1 MTNFMKLFRKP
12 FPSKLREEKFIQKI
26 GLITIGV
33 SLVIIVLI
41 ISLFVLY
48 TKQKSQKDLIVDG
61 FALTD
66 MVANYSA
73 KGLDTREAS
82 KIIKIVDRMG
92 SKSGLVYGM
101 IIDTN
106 QKIITHTGSRYE
118 DSTLI
123 AKRAASSN
131 NPLQQIYEDSR
142 TNHTIYE
149 FSRPIYK
156 NGRKKGTVRLGFAP
170 DINPL
175 FTESDMRGILLI
187 ATLFFSLV
195 PIFYYL
201 VRRSSR
207 PLMALNEELN
217 NLRAKNDFGTRAV
230 NSGEAQGTVADK
242 FSEVISEYKDKYQK
256 LSVSGDDMEVANSIL
271 SYEKERIESVID
283 SIDDGIMVRD
293 LVGSIIYVNRTMA
306 YLLKLSGEEAIGKTI
321 QDCIDNEEII
331 SFIERNQLNG
341 SSFTQKNLEVI
352 PKHFDREK
360 ILLISY
366 LPLLSPEESVLGNVI
381 IAKDITAAKM
391 AQQNQSD
398 FIAHVSHELR
408 TPLTTI
414 KSYVEMLM
422 DDEVSDDNTKIDFY
436 NTINDEANRLAR
448 LISNLL
454 NISKI
459 ETGSLTINKD
469 MIKTRAFIKD
479 IVQSIESQAISKN
492 INLESIVP
500 DKLSALVA
508 EKDLLRV
515 AILNILGNAIK
526 YTPAGGSI
534 TFKTEENDRDVTV
547 DISDNGYGISKEELP
562 HIFDKFFRSSDENIK
577 QQTGNGLGLAL
588 SREIIRLHDGK
599 IEVTSKPGQGTHFT
613 LTLPKE
619 DSPRISTYN
628 KRLSSLADNPRPV
641 GGGE

>member
-1 MTNFMKLFRKP
+1 M
-12 FPSKLREEKFIQKI
+12 FIQKI
-26 GLITIGV
+26 GLISIGV
-33 SLVIIVLI
+33 ALIIISLI

-48 TKQKSQKDLIVDG
+48 TKQKIQKDLIVNG
-61 FALTD
+61 VALTD

-73 KGLDTREAS
+73 TGLDKVEANN
-82 KIIKIVDRMG
+82 IIKIVDRMG
-92 SKSGLVYGM
+92 TKSGFVYGM
-101 IIDTN
+101 IIDTK
-106 QKIITHTGSRYE
+106 QKIIANTNSMYV
-118 DSTLI
+118 DNTLI
-123 AKRAASSN
+123 ANRAASSN

-149 FSRPIYK
+149 FSRPIYM
-156 NGRKKGTVRLGFAP
+156 NGKKEGTVRLGFTP

-175 FTESDMRGILLI
+175 FSESDMRGILLV

-207 PLMALNEELN
+207 PLVALNKQLN
-217 NLRAKNDFGTRAV
+217 NLREKNDFGIRAV
-230 NSGEAQGTVADK
+230 HSGEAMGTVADN
-242 FSEVISEYKDKYQK
+242 FNEVISEYKAQYQK
-256 LSVSGDDMEVANSIL
+256 LSVSGEDMEVGNSIL
-271 SYEKERIESVID
+271 AYEKERIESVID

-293 LVGSIIYVNRTMA
+293 LVGSIIHVNRSMA
-306 YLLKLSGEEAIGKTI
+306 YLLKLSSKDAIGKTI

-331 SFIERNQLNG
+331 SFIEREQFND

-352 PKHFDREK
+352 LDQFDREK
-360 ILLISY
+360 TLLISY
-366 LPLLSPEESVLGNVI
+366 LPLLSSEECVMGNVI
-381 IAKDITAAKM
+381 IAKDITAARM
-391 AQQNQSD
+391 TQQNQSD

-422 DDEVSDDNTKIDFY
+422 DNEVSDDDTKIDFY

-459 ETGSLTINKD
+459 ETGSLAINKD
-469 MIKTRAFIKD
+469 MIKTGEFIKD
-479 IVQSIESQAISKN
+479 IVHSIESQAVSKN
-492 INLESIVP
+492 INLEPILP
-500 DKLSALVA
+500 DKLSALVV

-526 YTPAGGSI
+526 YTPPGGSI
-534 TFKTEENDRDVTV
+534 TLTVKENDSNVTL
-547 DISDNGYGISKEELP
+547 DISDTGYGISNEELP
-562 HIFDKFFRSSDENIK
+562 HIFDKFFRSSDDTIK

-599 IEVTSKPGQGTHFT
+599 IEVSSKLQQGTRFT

-619 DSPRISTYN
+619 DSPRISPYN
-628 KRLSSLADNPRPV
+628 KRMSSLIDTQRPL
-641 GGGE
+641 GDG

>member
-1 MTNFMKLFRKP
+1 
-12 FPSKLREEKFIQKI
+12 
-26 GLITIGV
+26 
-33 SLVIIVLI
+33 
-41 ISLFVLY
+41 
-48 TKQKSQKDLIVDG
+48 
-61 FALTD
+61 
-66 MVANYSA
+66 
-73 KGLDTREAS
+73 
-82 KIIKIVDRMG
+82 MG
-92 SKSGLVYGM
+92 TKSGFVYGM
-101 IIDTN
+101 IIDTK
-106 QKIITHTGSRYE
+106 QKIIANTNSMYV
-118 DSTLI
+118 DNTLI
-123 AKRAASSN
+123 ANRAASSN

-149 FSRPIYK
+149 FSRPIYM
-156 NGRKKGTVRLGFAP
+156 NGKKEGTVRLGFTP

-175 FTESDMRGILLI
+175 FSESDMRGILLV

-207 PLMALNEELN
+207 PLVALNKQLN
-217 NLRAKNDFGTRAV
+217 NLREKNDFGIRAV
-230 NSGEAQGTVADK
+230 HSGEAMGTVADN
-242 FSEVISEYKDKYQK
+242 FNEVISEYKAQYQK
-256 LSVSGDDMEVANSIL
+256 LSVSGEDMEVGNSIL
-271 SYEKERIESVID
+271 AYEKERIESVID

-293 LVGSIIYVNRTMA
+293 LVGSIIHVNRSMA
-306 YLLKLSGEEAIGKTI
+306 YLLKLSSKDAIGKTI

-331 SFIERNQLNG
+331 SFIEREQFND

-352 PKHFDREK
+352 LDQFDREK
-360 ILLISY
+360 TLLISY
-366 LPLLSPEESVLGNVI
+366 LPLLSSEECVMGNVI
-381 IAKDITAAKM
+381 IAKDITAARM
-391 AQQNQSD
+391 TQQNQSD

-422 DDEVSDDNTKIDFY
+422 DNEVSDDDTKIDFY

-459 ETGSLTINKD
+459 ETGSLAINKD
-469 MIKTRAFIKD
+469 MIKTGEFIKD
-479 IVQSIESQAISKN
+479 IVHSIESQAVSKN
-492 INLESIVP
+492 INLEPILP
-500 DKLSALVA
+500 DKLSALVV

-526 YTPAGGSI
+526 YTPPGGSI
-534 TFKTEENDRDVTV
+534 TLTVKENDSNVTL
-547 DISDNGYGISKEELP
+547 DISDTGYGISNEELP
-562 HIFDKFFRSSDENIK
+562 HIFDKFFRSSDDTIK

-599 IEVTSKPGQGTHFT
+599 IEVSSKLQQGTRFT

-619 DSPRISTYN
+619 DSPRISPYN
-628 KRLSSLADNPRPV
+628 KRMSSLIDTQRPL
-641 GGGE
+641 GDG